1 MFCKRI
7 THTNLFENLDDE
19 FLLYIIKKIDEY
31 KEAFIEKNWSDV
43 EESLP
48 LSEAHK
54 LIDMETFKLKIK
66 KEIMKRNGGQKF

>member
-31 KEAFIEKNWSDV
+31 KEALIEKNWSDV

-66 KEIMKRNGGQKF
+66 KEIMKRNGGQMF